1 MGKIIKL
8 KTETDNILD
17 FLEEIKEVV
26 KEDKIKSLIFVGKC
40 EDEEFVTGHTKM
52 SLNQEIEL
60 KSQLEIT
67 IINDMI
73 KLNYI
78 D

>member
-8 KTETDNILD
+8 KTNTDNVLD
-17 FLEEIKEVV
+17 FLDQIKKAV